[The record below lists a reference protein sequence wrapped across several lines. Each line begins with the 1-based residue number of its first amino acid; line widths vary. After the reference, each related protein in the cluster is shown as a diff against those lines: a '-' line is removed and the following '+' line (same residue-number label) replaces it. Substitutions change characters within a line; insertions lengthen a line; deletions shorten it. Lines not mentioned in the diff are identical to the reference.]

1 MKVKINNKETDT
13 QAANLLQ
20 LAEEMNLPAAGVA
33 VAVNNKMVPRTDWE
47 ATSIAEDAN
56 IVIIKAACG
65 G

>member
-1 MKVKINNKETDT
+1 MKVNINNQPTST
-13 QAANLLQ
+13 SAASLQA

-33 VAVNNKMVPRTDWE
+33 MAKNNKMVPREQWE
-47 ATSIAEDAN
+47 STPLCDNDN